1 MMVTIFLF
9 AFVWQ
14 WNDYYYSSVLAPEL
28 PTLSNVMLSINFAV
42 LGEQGSDFYNSILN
56 APKFILVMLPL
67 IILYIF
73 YPAIF
78 LQKVFPEAELSAKK
92 IDYKMR

>member
-73 YPAIF
+73 TQRYF
-78 LQKVFPEAELSAKK
+78 YRKYFQKRNCRLKRL
-92 IDYKMR
+92 IIR